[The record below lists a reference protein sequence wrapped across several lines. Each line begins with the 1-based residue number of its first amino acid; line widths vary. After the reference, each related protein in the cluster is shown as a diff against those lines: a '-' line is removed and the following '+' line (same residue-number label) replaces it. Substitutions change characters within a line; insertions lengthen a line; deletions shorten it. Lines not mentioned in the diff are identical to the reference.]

1 MATTEDTLKR
11 AEAAMG
17 RQRQASAAI
26 AARYDRR
33 VGRVVVTLQSGLE
46 LAFPPRLAEGLQ
58 GAGVEALSRIEI
70 TPSGLGLHWPQ
81 LDADLFVPGLIE
93 GVFGSKA
100 WMAREMG
107 AKGGRTRT
115 EAKAQAARENG
126 KRGGRPRKTANG

>member
-11 AEAAMG
+11 AEAGMAL
-17 RQRQASAAI
+17 QRQNGAAI

-33 VGRVVVTLQSGLE
+33 VGRIVVTLQSGLE

-58 GAGVEALSRIEI
+58 GASIEALSQIEL

-93 GVFGSKA
+93 GVFGSKS
-100 WMAREMG
+100 WMACEMG
-107 AKGGRTRT
+107 AKGGRTRSK
-115 EAKAQAARENG
+115 AKAEAARANG
-126 KRGGRPRKTANG
+126 KRGGRPRKTAGG

>member
-1 MATTEDTLKR
+1 MAATEDTLKR
-11 AEAAMG
+11 AEAAMALH
-17 RQRQASAAI
+17 RQTGAAI

-33 VGRVVVTLQSGLE
+33 VGRIVVTLQSGLE

-58 GAGVEALSRIEI
+58 GASVEALSQIEI

-107 AKGGRTRT
+107 AKGGRTRS
-115 EAKAQAARENG
+115 EAKAEAARQNG
-126 KRGGRPRKTANG
+126 KRGGRPRKTASG